1 MPEFIVNADLTPF
14 DTNQKIWSDSV
25 LKITFEPYTWN
36 MPLGIGCTL
45 RIKTI
50 QVLELV
56 TKKASDTLG
65 ELKAETMV
73 ALKLKMRRHTTNGK
87 P

>member
-1 MPEFIVNADLTPF
+1 
-14 DTNQKIWSDSV
+14 
-25 LKITFEPYTWN
+25 

-56 TKKASDTLG
+56 TSKASDTLG

-73 ALKLKMRRHTTNGK
+73 APKVKDEAHY
-87 P
+87 

>member
-1 MPEFIVNADLTPF
+1 
-14 DTNQKIWSDSV
+14 
-25 LKITFEPYTWN
+25 

-56 TKKASDTLG
+56 TSKASDTLG

-73 ALKLKMRRHTTNGK
+73 APKVKDEEAHY
-87 P
+87 